1 VSLGGSE
8 QAQRYSRNQHTHTHT
23 VTLQRASYQSPGK
36 TSPYYCC
43 YSLQHTRMVM
53 RMRGRRPRPPVMEK
67 HDSWY
72 SLSLSLTLSLSLS
85 LSLSLFLSLSL
96 SFSLFLSLSLSLAL
110 SLSRSLSL
118 ARALSLSLSLLFRTR
133 GDATATHLEL
143 QGATASSDSVG
154 DVLGVRRGE
163 LTSSK
168 EPGSP
173 RPHRS

>member
-23 VTLQRASYQSPGK
+23 VTLQRASYQCPRK
-36 TSPYYCC
+36 TSQYYCC

-72 SLSLSLTLSLSLS
+72 SLSLSLSLSRSVCLSLS
-85 LSLSLFLSLSL
+85 LSLSL

-143 QGATASSDSVG
+143 RGATASSDSVG